1 MSLIFSQKD
10 FNFINKQIKNW
21 IKKITTNLK
30 IRMKNYIYYL
40 QMKNVIK
47 IQKKDF
53 LLILTSILIL
63 IKKIAKMIQKI

>member
-10 FNFINKQIKNW
+10 FNFINKQIKNL

-40 QMKNVIK
+40 QMKSVIK
-47 IQKKDF
+47 IQKKD
-53 LLILTSILIL
+53 LILILINILIL
-63 IKKIAKMIQKI
+63 IKKKQMIQKI